1 MHLSVEKYFARTKW
15 LTKINVKS
23 NWKIQWKGIEFVK
36 KVELI
41 NLSKSYDKHVDVIS
55 NINVTIEP
63 GEFFVLVGP
72 SGCGKSTMLRMI
84 AGLEQITSGT
94 LTIGDKVANNLPPD
108 KRDLS
113 MVFQNYAL
121 YPHLTV
127 QQNITFGLDVKKV
140 KKTTQR
146 KRANDVADMLGL
158 TDFLKRKPH
167 ELSGGQRQRVA
178 LARAIVSESPICLMD
193 EPLSNLDAE
202 LRAQMRTEI
211 RRIQRSFGITMIYVT
226 HDQVEAMTMGDRIMI
241 LHEGEIQQVGKPIDI
256 YNNPANPFVATF
268 IGSPPMNLAN
278 ADIDKRA
285 SEVVIGDVLRLPIPS
300 TEIEGLPEY
309 QLIAGVR
316 PEHLRP
322 ASKETPEKDK
332 FYVRVTNVEILGDET
347 IFSFKLGV
355 NEWMAKWSG
364 QWHIAIGDS
373 IPLLVDPGS
382 LCLFEAASGK
392 LIKQPTDLGNFVF
405 GREVLI

>member
-1 MHLSVEKYFARTKW
+1 MYTVERYYARMEFMTK
-15 LTKINVKS
+15 KFVNS
-23 NWKIQWKGIEFVK
+23 NRTVYWKGIRFVK

-41 NLSKSYDKHVDVIS
+41 NLSKSYDKQVDVIS

-84 AGLEQITSGT
+84 AGLEQISSGT
-94 LTIGDKVANNLPPD
+94 LTIGDRVANNLPPD

-140 KKTTQR
+140 KKAAQR
-146 KRANDVADMLGL
+146 ERAVEVAKMLGL
-158 TDFLKRKPH
+158 TDFLKRKPR

-193 EPLSNLDAE
+193 EPLSNLDAK
-202 LRAQMRTEI
+202 LRAHMRTEI
-211 RRIQRSFGITMIYVT
+211 RRIQRNLGITMIYVT

-241 LHEGEIQQVGKPIDI
+241 LHEGKIQQVGKPIDI
-256 YNNPANPFVATF
+256 YNHPANPFVATF

-278 ADIDKRA
+278 ADVDKKT
-285 SEVVIGDVLRLPIPS
+285 SEIVIGDILRLAFSPQ
-300 TEIEGLPEY
+300 EIEDLPEY

-316 PEHLRP
+316 PEYLRP
-322 ASKETPEKDK
+322 ASKDTPEQEK
-332 FYVRVTNVEILGDET
+332 FYVNVTNVEVLGNET
-347 IFSFKLGV
+347 VFSFKFGT

-364 QWHIAIGDS
+364 QWHIDIGDS
-373 IPLLVDPGS
+373 IPILIDADS
-382 LCLFEAASGK
+382 ICIFEAGTGE
-392 LIKQPTDLGNFVF
+392 LIKQPTDLGNFIF
-405 GREVLI
+405 GKEVLV

>member
-1 MHLSVEKYFARTKW
+1 M
-15 LTKINVKS
+15 
-23 NWKIQWKGIEFVK
+23 K

-41 NLSKSYDKHVDVIS
+41 NLSKSYDKQIDVIS
-55 NINVTIEP
+55 NIDVTIEP

-84 AGLEQITSGT
+84 AGLENITSGT
-94 LTIGDKVANNLPPD
+94 LKIGDKVANHLSPD

-140 KKTTQR
+140 KKAAQR
-146 KRANDVADMLGL
+146 ERAAQVADMLGL
-158 TDFLKRKPH
+158 TDFLQRKPR

-193 EPLSNLDAE
+193 EPLSNLDAK
-202 LRAQMRTEI
+202 LRAHMRTEI
-211 RRIQRSFGITMIYVT
+211 RRIQRKLGITMIYVT

-241 LHEGEIQQVGKPIDI
+241 LHEGKIQQIGKPIDI

-278 ADIDKRA
+278 ADVDKKV
-285 SEVVIGDVLRLPIPS
+285 SEIVIGDVLRLSVPAG
-300 TEIEGLPEY
+300 EIIELPEY
-309 QLIAGVR
+309 QLIAGIR

-322 ASKETPEKDK
+322 ALKDTPEQDK
-332 FYVRVTNVEILGDET
+332 LYVDVTNVEILGNET
-347 IFSFKLGV
+347 VFSFKLGA

-364 QWHIAIGDS
+364 QWHLDIGDS
-373 IPLLVDPGS
+373 IPILVDYGAI
-382 LCLFEAASGK
+382 CLFKAESGEI
-392 LIKQPTDLGNFVF
+392 IKQPTDLGNFVF
-405 GREVLI
+405 GKEVLL